1 MKNSVAENAKIPQI
15 RRTCMKKTNK
25 FLATLGAALLSFTLV
40 FSAACGSPE
49 PRDSIDSASD
59 PSQNALPEE
68 EYNYVL
74 EYKKF
79 GSYPQSRV
87 TDETL
92 YNDLCELLGALP
104 EESGAENWT
113 SYGYYLNSTN
123 SVDYAWYK
131 DVTLENAKYRGVYFT
146 KNRPWNSTNESSSSR
161 QTENGYAANAVY
173 WFKFEP
179 LKWRVLQKKD
189 GEAFLACAS
198 AIDAMQFRYTA
209 DKEISNDANIVYAN
223 NYEKSDVRAWLNANF
238 YETAF
243 SNEEKSAVLI
253 TTVNNGKTSSNQVTM
268 NTWDNQDE
276 EKYLCPD
283 TEDKVFLLCESEAN
297 NPVYGFK
304 KSQSEKDEFR
314 AITAT
319 DYAKCQGCKI
329 EDDNGACRWW
339 LRTPYNKTSS
349 LARCVM
355 ASGKLDTNNYVYD
368 TATGIVP
375 AIRISL

>member
-1 MKNSVAENAKIPQI
+1 
-15 RRTCMKKTNK
+15 MKKTNR
-25 FLATLGAALLSFTLV
+25 FLAMLGAALLSFTLV
-40 FSAACGSPE
+40 FSAACGSSGPTTSGSS
-49 PRDSIDSASD
+49 PDS
-59 PSQNALPEE
+59 SQSTPPEE

-74 EYKKF
+74 EYKEF

-92 YNDLCELLGALP
+92 YNDLCELLGTLP
-104 EESGAENWT
+104 EEIGAENWT

-131 DVTLENAKYRGVYFT
+131 DVTLENAKYRGVYF
-146 KNRPWNSTNESSSSR
+146 KQNRPYNTMNADSASR
-161 QTENGYAANAVY
+161 QTENGYSY
-173 WFKFEP
+173 GKIYLFKFEP
-179 LKWRVLQKKD
+179 LKWRVLEKSD
-189 GEAFLACAS
+189 STAFLCCS
-198 AIDAMQFRYTA
+198 FAIDAMQFRYTGS
-209 DKEISNDANIVYAN
+209 KEIVDGADIVYAN

-243 SNEEKSAVLI
+243 SAEEKSTLLV

-297 NPVYGFK
+297 NPAYGFK
-304 KSQSEKDEFR
+304 KSQSEEDEFR
-314 AITAT
+314 TITAT

-349 LARCVM
+349 FARCVM

-368 TATGIVP
+368 SATGIVP
-375 AIRISL
+375 AIKISL